1 MKFLCIYCLCISTVQ
16 LRQNASGSSKLYF
29 IFSFNRKLRSWRRR
43 RQTCRK
49 RSRPCRRRKTSW
61 SSCLLPTIPCA
72 SCPSTSATSHPGSSS
87 SVIRSHSPCAPTWAH
102 GLRWTKWWWSRSP
115 RTGTKIWAS
124 FSAQSSSPFV
134 WEAAAS
140 VAGCTAQMET
150 AWTLQWWQHLLRLP
164 HQMLQ
169 TSYSPTPT
177 WWSPKAPRPL
187 LSPAPRPTGA
197 AAAAAI
203 SPQTPSTHRPSWP
216 SERGLVSARLRNKH
230 CGWKQTQGSTARPRP
245 HPPSGV
251 FKDARAHW
259 KVQTKLTMWAV
270 SPLLEGDP
278 QGLRCVFLL
287 VLLQCKKNFFIRQS
301 VCTDSE
307 KHHPFTISTPECQ
320 RLLGRQFWRKT
331 CLHLAAVG
339 WCDYSKRAR
348 S

>member
-29 IFSFNRKLRSWRRR
+29 IFNRKPRSWRRK

-72 SCPSTSATSHPGSSS
+72 SCPSTSATSHPGSS
-87 SVIRSHSPCAPTWAH
+87 VIRSHSPCAPTWAH
-102 GLRWTKWWWSRSP
+102 GLRWIKWWWSRSP

-187 LSPAPRPTGA
+187 LNPAPRPTGA
-197 AAAAAI
+197 AAAAAT

-230 CGWKQTQGSTARPRP
+230 CGWRQTQGSTARPRP

-270 SPLLEGDP
+270 SPL
-278 QGLRCVFLL
+278 
-287 VLLQCKKNFFIRQS
+287 
-301 VCTDSE
+301 
-307 KHHPFTISTPECQ
+307 
-320 RLLGRQFWRKT
+320 
-331 CLHLAAVG
+331 
-339 WCDYSKRAR
+339 
-348 S
+348 